1 MSGSMN
7 VKQFIDEVG
16 KKKIDPLIH
25 IKTALQEV
33 KKANK
38 EFHFMNIIADE
49 QAIKQAEV
57 IKKNPKGKLAGLPV
71 SIKDCIVVKGLE
83 SKAGSAILEGYKPV
97 YDATVVQRLKDEG
110 AIIIGKTAQDA
121 FGFGTFS
128 VNVGNNMEI
137 PLNPIDKERSCGGSS
152 GGSGAITKWASFPHI
167 SIGESTGGSIAA
179 PAAFCGVFGLCPT
192 YGRVSRYGLMDYASS
207 LDKIG
212 PMASSS
218 YDLALSLSVI
228 AGHDPNDATSLKEPA
243 DDYLAAIKK
252 EVNGLKVG
260 IIKESFGEGI
270 DPQVSKEVK
279 KAIEVLKKKGLG
291 AKEISLPLVAKYG
304 VSCYYLIAMSEAS
317 TNLAKYCG
325 MRYGRH
331 EKLEGNFN
339 EYFTKVRSKHFNQET
354 KRRIIIGTF
363 ARMAGYRDA
372 YYIKAAK
379 VRTKIIS
386 EYKAAFKEVDVL
398 ISPTMPII
406 SPKFDDIK
414 KLTPLQNYMMDIMT
428 VGPNLAGLPHCSIP
442 IGNVEGMPVGMMAIG
457 DHLEEKKVLQ
467 VASVFG

>member
-1 MSGSMN
+1 
-7 VKQFIDEVG
+7 
-16 KKKIDPLIH
+16 
-25 IKTALQEV
+25 
-33 KKANK
+33 
-38 EFHFMNIIADE
+38 
-49 QAIKQAEV
+49 
-57 IKKNPKGKLAGLPV
+57 
-71 SIKDCIVVKGLE
+71 
-83 SKAGSAILEGYKPV
+83 
-97 YDATVVQRLKDEG
+97 
-110 AIIIGKTAQDA
+110 
-121 FGFGTFS
+121 
-128 VNVGNNMEI
+128 
-137 PLNPIDKERSCGGSS
+137 
-152 GGSGAITKWASFPHI
+152 
-167 SIGESTGGSIAA
+167 
-179 PAAFCGVFGLCPT
+179 
-192 YGRVSRYGLMDYASS
+192 
-207 LDKIG
+207 
-212 PMASSS
+212 
-218 YDLALSLSVI
+218 
-228 AGHDPNDATSLKEPA
+228 
-243 DDYLAAIKK
+243 
-252 EVNGLKVG
+252 
-260 IIKESFGEGI
+260 
-270 DPQVSKEVK
+270 
-279 KAIEVLKKKGLG
+279 
-291 AKEISLPLVAKYG
+291 
-304 VSCYYLIAMSEAS
+304 
-317 TNLAKYCG
+317 

>member
-1 MSGSMN
+1 MKNFIRKVAAVSAGVVMLGTTLGAAVAADFCDIALGS
-7 VKQFIDEVG
+7 D
-16 KKKIDPLIH
+16 
-25 IKTALQEV
+25 
-33 KKANK
+33 
-38 EFHFMNIIADE
+38 
-49 QAIKQAEV
+49 
-57 IKKNPKGKLAGLPV
+57 
-71 SIKDCIVVKGLE
+71 
-83 SKAGSAILEGYKPV
+83 
-97 YDATVVQRLKDEG
+97 
-110 AIIIGKTAQDA
+110 
-121 FGFGTFS
+121 
-128 VNVGNNMEI
+128 
-137 PLNPIDKERSCGGSS
+137 
-152 GGSGAITKWASFPHI
+152 
-167 SIGESTGGSIAA
+167 TGGSIRN
-179 PAAFCGVFGLCPT
+179 PASHCNLVGIKPS

-414 KLTPLQNYMMDIMT
+414 KLTPLQNYMMDVMT
-428 VGPNLAGLPHCSIP
+428 VSPNLAGLPHL
-442 IGNVEGMPVGMMAIG
+442 NVPVGFENNLPVGMMLTA
-457 DHLEEKKVLQ
+457 DHLQEGKLIQLGGIFK
-467 VASVFG
+467 